1 MNAGGSAVLL
11 LHGQPGGAADWAD
24 VIDLLGP
31 DIRPVAVDRPG
42 WDGVRRAEDLA
53 GNVRAAIAEL
63 DARSI
68 DRAVI
73 VGHSLGAAI
82 AAWLAAQHPERTSA
96 LVLVAPAANLASLYP
111 VDRWLAAPVAA
122 ELASSAALGG
132 VGLALSLAP
141 VRNRIAARTGLAGG
155 YLRTMRRSV
164 LKPVSWLAYASE
176 QRALVRGL
184 PALEARLGDIAAP
197 TTIVSGGLDRV
208 VPPRAAQGLADQ
220 IPDARLVVE
229 PTAGHML
236 PQREPELV
244 ARAIREAV
252 QASAGWVES

>member
-1 MNAGGSAVLL
+1 MSSGTTTALL
-11 LHGQPGGAADWAD
+11 LHGQPGSAADWGR
-24 VIDLLGP
+24 VIDRLGP
-31 DIRPVAVDRPG
+31 AISPLAFDRPG
-42 WDGVRRAEDLA
+42 WDGSRRAEDLA

-63 DARSI
+63 DARGI

-82 AAWLAAQHPERTSA
+82 AAWLAAHHPQRTA
-96 LVLVAPAANLASLYP
+96 GLVLVAPAANLASLYP

-122 ELASSAALGG
+122 ELASTAALGG

-141 VRNRIAARTGLAGG
+141 VRNRIAARTGLAGD

-184 PALEARLGDIAAP
+184 PELEARLGDIAVP

-208 VPPRAAQGLADQ
+208 VPPRAAQELADQ
-220 IPDARLVVE
+220 IPHARLIVE

-236 PQREPELV
+236 PQREPDLV
-244 ARAIREAV
+244 ARAIGEAV
-252 QASAGWVES
+252 QAPSGWVDG